1 MSVVTCALCAED
13 AECVGNLFICEPCS
27 SKVTIAYLGRFRQ
40 LQEELGR
47 ERLANVKLSA
57 RALETGKKHSEQ
69 SERTRLAHYETNA
82 ALELRLRNMREY
94 LMGLRAWPIRK
105 LIDGAVACLDGKAK
119 TE

>member
-1 MSVVTCALCAED
+1 MLCA
-13 AECVGNLFICEPCS
+13 ICNKPADTSDPPVCDDCAARVAVE
-27 SKVTIAYLGRFRQ
+27 YLGRFSE
-40 LQEELGR
+40 LQDELGR